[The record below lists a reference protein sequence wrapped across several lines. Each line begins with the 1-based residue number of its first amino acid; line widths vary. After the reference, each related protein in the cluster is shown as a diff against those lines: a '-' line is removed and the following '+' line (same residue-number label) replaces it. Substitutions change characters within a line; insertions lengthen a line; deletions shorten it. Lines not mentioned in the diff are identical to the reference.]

1 MSYIAQACQDHGFTL
16 QAITPRGL
24 YKTAIRHG
32 DLLYVSGQVS
42 RLGNE
47 TITGPA
53 SEDDLERCQAAARIA
68 ALRALSVV
76 DAILDPDERVR
87 ILKLTGYVMSD
98 AGFGQHSKVLDSA
111 SELLV
116 AVLGGDGAHART
128 AIGVASLPGSGLV
141 ELDLVCALERHGAAA
156 A

>member
-1 MSYIAQACQDHGFTL
+1 MGYIARACRDQGFAL

-24 YKTAIRHG
+24 YKTVIRHG

-42 RLGNE
+42 RLDDE

-53 SEDDLERCQAAARIA
+53 SEGDLERCQAAARAA
-68 ALRALSVV
+68 ALRTLSVV
-76 DAILDPDERVR
+76 DAILAPDERIR
-87 ILKLTGYVMSD
+87 ILKLTGYVMSG
-98 AGFGQHSKVLDSA
+98 AGFGQHSKVLDGA

-116 AVLGGDGAHART
+116 AVLGEDGAHART

-141 ELDLVCALERHGAAA
+141 ELDLICALERHGASAA
-156 A
+156 